1 MPKAYDEARKRSNY
15 PSDTANLPEL
25 HIQMAKGRLTEHSF
39 SPLSPDL
46 KTSAANIASQEPA
59 EKALRQRPADATS
72 NGKQTRILQA
82 AIDVFAEHG
91 YFNARVTD
99 IAKRAEVADGTI
111 YLYFKSKE
119 QILMA
124 ALEQAFER
132 FLALARRELAD
143 IKDPRQKLLR
153 LAELHLSSL
162 ASNRGLAMVFQTEL
176 RQSAKFLSEFSREH
190 LTSYF
195 DLIREIVR
203 EGQQSGVFRKQVSDT
218 IAANCFFGAIDSI
231 VTSWL
236 IADRDYPLASA
247 APKLVEVILNGMEER
262 K

>member
-1 MPKAYDEARKRSNY
+1 MPATK
-15 PSDTANLPEL
+15 PE
-25 HIQMAKGRLTEHSF
+25 ISTKERQNPGIHS
-39 SPLSPDL
+39 
-46 KTSAANIASQEPA
+46 Q
-59 EKALRQRPADATS
+59 
-72 NGKQTRILQA
+72 KQDRILQA

-91 YFNARVTD
+91 YFNARVSD

-124 ALEQAFER
+124 TLENAFDR
-132 FLALARRELAD
+132 FLVIANRELVEV
-143 IKDPRQKLLR
+143 KDPREKLRR

-176 RQSAKFLSEFSREH
+176 RQSAKFLSEFSRKH

-195 DLIREIVR
+195 DLIRTIIR
-203 EGQQSGVFRKQVSDT
+203 EGQESGRFRKQVSDA
-218 IAANCFFGAIDSI
+218 IAANCFFGALDAM

-236 IADRDYPLASA
+236 LSERDYPLATA
-247 APKLVEVILNGMEER
+247 APKLVEVLLVGMEER
-262 K
+262 P